1 MKTPTAKHCGRG
13 NMRSAAAFLFRFGA
27 LIDMRRTPMQKEP
40 LESRIARRAAE
51 LLEQADGLTEGSK
64 ERLRLERRVQQARHG
79 LANPLEPTD
88 GPRS

>member
-1 MKTPTAKHCGRG
+1 
-13 NMRSAAAFLFRFGA
+13 
-27 LIDMRRTPMQKEP
+27 MQKEP
-40 LESRIARRAAE
+40 LESRIAKRAAE
-51 LLEQADGLTEGSK
+51 LLAQADGLTEGSK